1 VRGSGAVAAIRC
13 TGTEENGVKT
23 VDHADINTETKK
35 KPKILVFACKW
46 CGLIGADGA
55 GRERTVLP
63 VNFRVIPVE
72 CAAFVESDAIIRA
85 LASGIDGV
93 AVMGCH
99 LGGCRFND
107 ANHAAVKRL
116 ELLRTLLDTAG
127 IGRDRLFVS
136 FGTAHEDH
144 QFADMI
150 RNYFEKL
157 WTLPPTDPW
166 LSTMT
171 CGGDKGE

>member
-1 VRGSGAVAAIRC
+1 VRVSGIVVTIC
-13 TGTEENGVKT
+13 GTGNKRSDVK
-23 VDHADINTETKK
+23 VVNQADMNTETKRE
-35 KPKILVFACKW
+35 PNILVFACKW

-55 GRERTVLP
+55 GRERTLLP

-72 CAAFVESDAIIRA
+72 CAAFVETDAIIRA
-85 LASGIDGV
+85 LASDIDGV

-99 LGGCRFND
+99 VGGCRFND

-116 ELLRTLLDTAG
+116 ELFRDLLDTAG

-144 QFADMI
+144 QFAEII
-150 RNYFEKL
+150 RDYFKKL
-157 WTLPPTDPW
+157 SALPPTDPW
-166 LSTMT
+166 LSIMT
-171 CGGDKGE
+171 RGGDKGD